1 MNVIVHESEAKR
13 PIMLWIAIRML
24 TGDRVKYLGLIF
36 GVAFSTLLIAQQ
48 MSIFVSLVLRGA
60 APVYEVGP
68 ADIWVMDPA
77 GRTVEITLPLPDT
90 ALGRVRGVAG
100 VAWAAPYISAVA
112 TVRTADGAVEPVT
125 VVGVDDA
132 TLVGLPDRIVAGSRA
147 GLAEPDAVFV
157 DAIGATRLF
166 PDGEVLGGRLELN
179 DHRAVV
185 RGIVDVVPGFTGSII
200 LYTRYSNALDYVPG
214 TRNRMSFVVAR
225 AAPGRDPAAVAAAIT
240 RQTGLRARTA
250 TEFAGDGIDYIIER
264 TGIPINFGITVA
276 LGFVVGI
283 AIVGLTF
290 SLFIRD
296 NIRQFGA
303 LKAIGVSNATIRR
316 MVAAQ
321 AGLTGL
327 VGYGLG
333 IGMAAA
339 FIAIGGATSP
349 DFKGFFMPWQVPV
362 IAAVTVATM
371 MLMTGML
378 SLRTVLKADPAEVF
392 R

>member
-1 MNVIVHESEAKR
+1 MG
-13 PIMLWIAIRML
+13 WIAIRML

-60 APVYEVGP
+60 VPVYQVEP

-77 GRTVEITLPLPDT
+77 GRTAEITLPLPDT
-90 ALGRVRGVAG
+90 ALGRVRGVEG
-100 VAWAAPYISAVA
+100 VAWAAPYINASA
-112 TVRTADGAVEPVT
+112 TVRTAAGAVEPVT

-132 TLVGLPDRIVAGSRA
+132 TLVGLPEAIVAGARRDLYA
-147 GLAEPDAVFV
+147 PDAVFV
-157 DAIGATRLF
+157 DGIGATRLF
-166 PDGEVLGGRLELN
+166 PDGTPLGGQLELN
-179 DHRAVV
+179 DRRAVV

-214 TRNRMSFVVAR
+214 SRNRMSFVIAR
-225 AAPGRDPAAVAAAIT
+225 AAPGHDPQDVAAAIM
-240 RQTGLRARTA
+240 RQTGLRARTT
-250 TEFAGDGIDYIIER
+250 TEFARDGVDYIIER

-283 AIVGLTF
+283 AIAGLTF

-333 IGMAAA
+333 LGMAVA
-339 FIAIGGATSP
+339 FIAIGNATSP
-349 DFKGFFMPWQVPV
+349 DFKGFYMPWQIPV
-362 IAAVTVATM
+362 IAAATVATM
-371 MLMTGML
+371 MLLTGML
-378 SLRTVLKADPAEVF
+378 SLRTVLRTDPAEVF